1 MKKGKLRFFICGIIQ
16 LSVSVFFFFA
26 AAFVSWNL
34 KNHTPSV
41 IEMYDTEGLNISM
54 AEASSFSGQGEFA
67 AAGIGEIVLVTDEGE
82 NKTVSAYYQETTPN
96 YREYAKLDFCE
107 GEYFSVDMSEK
118 KAVVI
123 PKSLSK
129 ELFQEKN
136 EGQMRLYIN
145 GEEFIVCGVYED
157 GDILIKLGSADIP
170 IIYGKILEDS
180 ETWAEHLLIKAEEE
194 KTAEQ
199 QQQEI
204 ATLMKKPL
212 EGEINDLG
220 RLHQLGDS
228 ILLLGF
234 FLAGVWFVLYLC
246 IFSYKKLMSTY
257 ECRENTT
264 QRKLNAIFAVSI
276 FLLAVIGF
284 ALLLQLVQIPAIY
297 LPENNIFDISYYGKE
312 ILNGIQQINT
322 DGRVKDFARI
332 CAVYLGA
339 ETILIVIAVPIFWAG
354 CQKLRRGLKNT
365 MD

>member
-1 MKKGKLRFFICGIIQ
+1 MRKEKLRFFICGIIQ
-16 LSVSVFFFFA
+16 LSVSVFLFFV
-26 AAFVSWNL
+26 AAFVSGNL
-34 KNHTPSV
+34 KNDTPSA
-41 IEMYDTEGLNISM
+41 IEIYDTKMLNISM
-54 AEASSFSGQGEFA
+54 AEASSFAGQGEFA
-67 AAGIGEIVLVTDEGE
+67 VAGTGEIVLVTDEGE
-82 NKTVSAYYQETTPN
+82 NKIVSAYYQETTPN
-96 YREYAKLDFCE
+96 YGEYAKLDFCE
-107 GEYFSVDMSEK
+107 GEYFSVDMSEEN
-118 KAVVI
+118 AVVI

-136 EGQMRLYIN
+136 EGQTRLYIN

-170 IIYGKILEDS
+170 IIYGKIPEDS

-194 KTAEQ
+194 KTAGQ
-199 QQQEI
+199 QQQET
-204 ATLMKKPL
+204 ATLMKTPL

-228 ILLLGF
+228 ILILGLF
-234 FLAGVWFVLYLC
+234 FAGLWFLLYLC
-246 IFSYKKLMSTY
+246 VFVYKKLMYVY
-257 ECRENTT
+257 ECKENTT
-264 QRKLNAIFAVSI
+264 QRKLNTIFAAGI
-276 FLLAVIGF
+276 FLFAVIGF

-312 ILNGIQQINT
+312 ILNGIQQINA
-322 DGRVKDFARI
+322 DGRIKDFSRI